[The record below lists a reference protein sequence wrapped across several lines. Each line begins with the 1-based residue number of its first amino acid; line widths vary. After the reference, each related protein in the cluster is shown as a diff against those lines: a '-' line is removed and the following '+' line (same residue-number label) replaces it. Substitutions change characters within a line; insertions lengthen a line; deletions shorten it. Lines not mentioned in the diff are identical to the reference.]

1 MVSLAYNC
9 LIHVLKREK
18 RGKWRGI
25 ALCNDEKGDLN
36 GVVSLVTEVIYIIY
50 SKSIRYYG
58 ERKR

>member
-25 ALCNDEKGDLN
+25 TLCNDEKGDLN
-36 GVVSLVTEVIYIIY
+36 GMVSLVIELTNIIY
-50 SKSIRYYG
+50 LNSNR
-58 ERKR
+58 